1 MSPGNQ
7 AMPKLQIGMWIMLMS
22 LGPNL
27 NQMEVLQL
35 QDMLLNIRSVDI
47 YYKMRVTFRNYIFTC
62 LTTTYQEKFSGDWV
76 TAKEIPGDA
85 TSATVGGLKE
95 GAQYEFR
102 VRAVNKAGP
111 GEPSEAT
118 KPIIAK
124 SRFGK
129 RVVFPV

>member
-47 YYKMRVTFRNYIFTC
+47 CCKMCVVSCFGMEFLQLTYIN
-62 LTTTYQEKFSGDWV
+62 LSG
-76 TAKEIPGDA
+76 EI
-85 TSATVGGLKE
+85 
-95 GAQYEFR
+95 QR
-102 VRAVNKAGP
+102 
-111 GEPSEAT
+111 
-118 KPIIAK
+118 
-124 SRFGK
+124 
-129 RVVFPV
+129 